1 MLWVLRRWIITAFVD
16 ILSLYDIAGSVLEF
30 GGYGRGRDREYMRT
44 SVRFG
49 EWRSEKHIT

>member
-30 GGYGRGRDREYMRT
+30 GGYGRGRDREYMWT

-49 EWRSEKHIT
+49 ELRSEKHVT